1 MLGDAAVNQAFNSW
15 DVKDTKAFLA
25 SVGEE
30 VSSTDYVIDAVH
42 AGAFRSGGHGN
53 SLYVDKC
60 APPPALR
67 LSCPFSTFF
76 PSFFQYSVSFLP
88 FFSLFFV
95 VLDPRR
101 KHRWRLDVH
110 CDRTACAIEVLC
122 LCRPL
127 TAVFLCRSFRLPA
140 LTSET
145 LSEFASKTFTAD
157 AITVVGTDVGHAELV
172 ALADEAFGGLATVD
186 AAAPTAK

>member
-67 LSCPFSTFF
+67 LSCPSLHFYSYFFSF
-76 PSFFQYSVSFLP
+76 SVSFLP
-88 FFSLFFV
+88 FFPLFWFV
-95 VLDPRR
+95 
-101 KHRWRLDVH
+101 
-110 CDRTACAIEVLC
+110 A
-122 LCRPL
+122 
-127 TAVFLCRSFRLPA
+127 RS
-140 LTSET
+140 
-145 LSEFASKTFTAD
+145 ASKA
-157 AITVVGTDVGHAELV
+157 H
-172 ALADEAFGGLATVD
+172 LATGC
-186 AAAPTAK
+186 AL